1 MNLLKIS
8 MLGLG
13 LVMMGGMACSSTNKS
28 DTGPIHFAGTPA
40 TGGTIATGG
49 TVATGGIVAED
60 AGVDVSTTPPADAKA
75 DVGGGA
81 CVSTKEGH
89 LAIINAPTTG
99 GLDVPGPTPPAYQTC
114 K

>member
-1 MNLLKIS
+1 MNWFRIS
-8 MLGLG
+8 MFGLG
-13 LVMMGGMACSSTNKS
+13 LVMMGGMACSSTKKS
-28 DTGPIHFAGTPA
+28 DTGTLVVGGTPA

-49 TVATGGIVAED
+49 TTATGGNVAED
-60 AGVDVSTTPPADAKA
+60 AGVDVSTTPPVDAA
-75 DVGGGA
+75 SVGA

-99 GLDVPGPTPPAYQTC
+99 GLEVPGPTPPAYQTC